1 MELKNFVAKDF
12 SLPHMYVWKHR
23 QPLHCI
29 MLPMFPPYTETS
41 NISILGQLVLAAQE
55 LELLAIIAEKK

>member
-1 MELKNFVAKDF
+1 
-12 SLPHMYVWKHR
+12 
-23 QPLHCI
+23 
-29 MLPMFPPYTETS
+29 MFPPYTETS